1 MAAIPIDQKTFR
13 RKLKELAQ
21 QQAETQALFS
31 SIGQGAIATDKD
43 GKISHI
49 NQPALDLLGQK
60 KKDVIG
66 KWFPETIQ
74 AEDSEGR
81 PILPM
86 DRPINLAFLTGK
98 AVTKQMYY
106 HHKNGTLIPVS
117 VTVSPIL
124 LNDKPIGAVEVFRDI
139 THELEIDMMKSEFIY
154 LASHQLRTPLT
165 AVKTYTHMLNEGYA
179 GDLND
184 KQLEFT
190 ETILGSLE
198 RMNDIIS
205 TLLNISRIEAG
216 KLSLVPAQTLL
227 ANIID
232 QSIMELQPAIRSK
245 QLRVRTNVPQ
255 QKAILTD
262 PLFVKEA
269 FLNLLSNA
277 IKYTPEKGIIKVSLR
292 HTAKEQIITVQD
304 NGYGVPNEAKKQL
317 FAKFFRAS
325 NILNKQEGGT
335 GLGLYLV
342 KGITQ
347 ALGGRVWFES
357 EEGKGSTFSLALPF
371 EPPPEAIINKE

>member
-1 MAAIPIDQKTFR
+1 MTSKAAEQISFR
-13 RKLKELAQ
+13 RKLKEIAR
-21 QQAETQALFS
+21 QQAETEALFA

-49 NQPALDLLGQK
+49 NQAALELLGYK
-60 KKDVIG
+60 KSEVIG
-66 KWFPETIQ
+66 KWFPETVA
-74 AEDSEGR
+74 AEDSEGNT
-81 PILPM
+81 IKPM
-86 DRPINLAFLTGK
+86 DRPITLAFLTGK
-98 AVTKQMYY
+98 AVTKQMFYR
-106 HHKNGTLIPVS
+106 HKNGTMLPVA

-124 LNDKPIGAVEVFRDI
+124 LRDKPIGAVEVFRDI
-139 THELEIDMMKSEFIY
+139 THELEVDMMKSEFIY

-179 GDLND
+179 GELND

-190 ETILGSLE
+190 DTILGSLD

-216 KLSLVPAQTLL
+216 KLSLVPSPTLL
-227 ANIID
+227 TNVID
-232 QSIMELQPAIRSK
+232 QSIMELQPSIRSK

-255 QKAILTD
+255 QKPILTD

-277 IKYTPEKGIIKVSLR
+277 IKYTPEKGMIKVSLR
-292 HTAKEQIITVQD
+292 HTPKEQIITLQD
-304 NGYGVPNEAKKQL
+304 NGYGIPDESKNQL
-317 FAKFFRAS
+317 FVKFYRAP

-342 KGITQ
+342 KGIIQ
-347 ALGGRVWFES
+347 ALGGRVWFDS
-357 EEGKGSTFSLALPF
+357 EEGKGSTFSLALPL
-371 EPPPEAIINKE
+371 EPPAEAVINST